1 MAKVFLS
8 PSNQY
13 DNVYAYGNTTEGVQ
27 CGKIADACKIAL
39 ERSGVDVML
48 MHDES
53 MQTKCAESNKFD
65 ADLHVPIHTNAFN
78 GNVIGTRMFCYNSG
92 GKGMAACKA
101 IFARVAPLSPGTS
114 ENIQVNQKLYEVR
127 VPAAPTAYIEC
138 EFHDTV
144 EGAKWIV
151 ENTVLIGET
160 IARGICDYFGVK
172 FVEKPKPV
180 EPEKKDVLYR
190 VQIGAYKIK
199 ANAEKR
205 QAEAKAAGFTDA
217 FIVTVEQ

>member
-1 MAKVFLS
+1 MAKVYLS
-8 PSNQY
+8 PSDQES
-13 DNVYAYGNTTEGVQ
+13 NVYAYDNTNEAVQ
-27 CGKIADACKIAL
+27 CGRIAEACRAAL
-39 ERSGVDVML
+39 ERSGVEVKVGHMI
-48 MHDES
+48 S
-53 MQTKCAESNKFD
+53 MAQKCSESNAFG

-78 GNVIGTRMFCYNSG
+78 GKVMGTRMFCYSAG

-101 IFARVAPLSPGTS
+101 IFARLAPITPGES
-114 ENIQVNQKLYEVR
+114 ENIQVNADYYEVR

-144 EGAKWIV
+144 DGAKWIV

>member
-1 MAKVFLS
+1 MAKVYLS
-8 PSNQY
+8 PSDQES
-13 DNVYAYGNTTEGVQ
+13 NVYAYDNTNEAVQ
-27 CGKIADACKIAL
+27 CGRIAEACRAAL
-39 ERSGVDVML
+39 ERSGVEVKVGHMI
-48 MHDES
+48 S
-53 MQTKCAESNKFD
+53 MAQKCSESNAFG

-78 GNVIGTRMFCYNSG
+78 GKVMGTRMFCYSAG

-101 IFARVAPLSPGTS
+101 IFARLAPITPGES
-114 ENIQVNQKLYEVR
+114 ENIQVNADYYEVR

>member
-1 MAKVFLS
+1 MAKVYLS
-8 PSNQY
+8 PSDQES
-13 DNVYAYGNTTEGVQ
+13 NVYAYDNTNEAVQ
-27 CGKIADACKIAL
+27 CGRIAEACRAAL
-39 ERSGVDVML
+39 ERSGVDVKVGHMI
-48 MHDES
+48 S
-53 MQTKCAESNKFD
+53 MAQKCSESNAFG

-78 GNVIGTRMFCYNSG
+78 GKVMGTRMFCYSAG

-101 IFARVAPLSPGTS
+101 IFARLAPITPGES
-114 ENIQVNQKLYEVR
+114 ENIQVNADYYEVR